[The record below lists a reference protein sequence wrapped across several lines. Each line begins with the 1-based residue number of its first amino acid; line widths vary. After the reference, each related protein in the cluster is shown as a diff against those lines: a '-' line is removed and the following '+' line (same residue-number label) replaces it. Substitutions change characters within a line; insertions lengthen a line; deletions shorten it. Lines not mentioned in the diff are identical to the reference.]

1 MYDAGVLAHPLPW
14 YLFLPTAT
22 FAGIA
27 SLLTVTLCLTSRGK
41 GGKGLGKGGA
51 KRHRKV
57 LRDNIQVR
65 ACLANTSQCD
75 RPYFS
80 NLHGTDSAALLP
92 VHIAEVCAAIR
103 QRVCVLHTAAAQQC
117 MRVSLQ
123 ADSYARATR

>member
-1 MYDAGVLAHPLPW
+1 M
-14 YLFLPTAT
+14 PTAT

-80 NLHGTDSAALLP
+80 NLHGTDSTAVLP
-92 VHIAEVCAAIR
+92 GHIAEVCASIR
-103 QRVCVLHTAAAQQC
+103 YQVLHTAAAQQC